1 MRFLRPIEE
10 KFYNPAAVNADAL
23 LFQRKDIQALLIPLM
38 LEQLLNSLMGMFDTV
53 MVTSVGS
60 AAVSAVSLVDSV
72 NNLIIQIFSALAA
85 GGVIICSQYLGRNE
99 RENAIES
106 ARQLVLVVAVL
117 SVSISVLCAVFNRP
131 LLRLIFGSVEDD
143 VMAGSVIYFGIT
155 LISFPVFSL
164 FSCGSAFFRAGGNSR
179 FPMIISVIGNAM
191 NIAGNAVLIFIF
203 DMGIAGAAIS
213 TLASRIFCF
222 VAVFVAL
229 RNDRNA
235 IYIRRYRTR
244 PHWGTIKRI
253 LTISVPSGL
262 ENGMFQFGKLAIQST
277 VSTLPTYAIAAQALT
292 VIFENVNGVAGI
304 GVGLGLMTI
313 VGQTLGAGRREE
325 AKFYIVKLTEL
336 SYLVIL
342 LSCLAVLAISK
353 PVMLLSGLEERSA
366 DLCFSMLCFITIVKP
381 LVWPPSFTIPY
392 GLRAAGDV
400 RFSMIT
406 STIIMW
412 TARVTVAIYLARALG
427 FGPIAVWIGMF
438 IDWMIRSV
446 VYSLRFYSRRWLRFS
461 VL

>member
-1 MRFLRPIEE
+1 MQFLRPIEE

-106 ARQLVLVVAVL
+106 ARQLVLVVA
-117 SVSISVLCAVFNRP
+117 
-131 LLRLIFGSVEDD
+131 IFGSVEDD

-191 NIAGNAVLIFIF
+191 NIAGNAVLIFVF
-203 DMGIAGAAIS
+203 DMGIAGAALS

-222 VAVFVAL
+222 IAVFIAL

-262 ENGMFQFGKLAIQST
+262 ENGACSNSVNWRFNRQFPPCPPMR
-277 VSTLPTYAIAAQALT
+277 LPP
-292 VIFENVNGVAGI
+292 
-304 GVGLGLMTI
+304 
-313 VGQTLGAGRREE
+313 R
-325 AKFYIVKLTEL
+325 
-336 SYLVIL
+336 
-342 LSCLAVLAISK
+342 
-353 PVMLLSGLEERSA
+353 P
-366 DLCFSMLCFITIVKP
+366 
-381 LVWPPSFTIPY
+381 
-392 GLRAAGDV
+392 
-400 RFSMIT
+400 
-406 STIIMW
+406 
-412 TARVTVAIYLARALG
+412 
-427 FGPIAVWIGMF
+427 
-438 IDWMIRSV
+438 
-446 VYSLRFYSRRWLRFS
+446 
-461 VL
+461 